1 MFYGQSVNAAGINV
15 DRTRIIATAISTVIA
30 SWGQIVSLQNL
41 GNIQTFNSHEQVGT
55 YAVAALL
62 VGGASIKKASIG
74 QVFLGCSLFH
84 LLFFISPLACK
95 KLFNDSMYGE
105 YFRVFL
111 CYGIIAITLVIY
123 AWKNARE
130 ARMKFELEEN
140 PEA

>member
-1 MFYGQSVNAAGINV
+1 M
-15 DRTRIIATAISTVIA
+15 
-30 SWGQIVSLQNL
+30 SLQNL